1 MNQSSQGEA
10 FTSTPDFRPFDV
22 LPPEVSLW
30 AKNQSTAPM
39 AAWSAKANF
48 SQPDLASPRR
58 ENQAIW
64 KSVRGR
70 HSRMSLRPG

>member
-1 MNQSSQGEA
+1 M
-10 FTSTPDFRPFDV
+10 TPDYHPFDV

-30 AKNQSTAPM
+30 AKNQSSAPM
-39 AAWSAKANF
+39 AGWSANADF
-48 SQPDLASPRR
+48 SHPDLENPTR

-70 HSRMSLRPG
+70 HSRMPLPPG